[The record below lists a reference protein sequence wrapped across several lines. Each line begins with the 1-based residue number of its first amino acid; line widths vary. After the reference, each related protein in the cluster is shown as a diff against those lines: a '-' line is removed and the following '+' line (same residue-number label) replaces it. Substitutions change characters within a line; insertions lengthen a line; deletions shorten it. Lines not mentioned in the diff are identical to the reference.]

1 VLCGR
6 ALTHNALEERE
17 HGGVALC
24 LQEGKRGLL
33 DSWKSSFRFFCEA
46 RKVVRA
52 GRRQKK
58 QQGDMEAS
66 QFVPFKFLLKADGPK
81 VVADLFVACYAQR
94 FAKPYPAQL
103 LEAASTALKISQTEA
118 DQVCVTKI
126 LIVKGAN

>member
-1 VLCGR
+1 MLCGS

-24 LQEGKRGLL
+24 LQGGQTRSGKIL
-33 DSWKSSFRFFCEA
+33 
-46 RKVVRA
+46 
-52 GRRQKK
+52 GRRASTSFARQEKSFEQEEPIRGRRRSK
-58 QQGDMEAS
+58 ADMEAS

-118 DQVCVTKI
+118 DQVCVT
-126 LIVKGAN
+126 